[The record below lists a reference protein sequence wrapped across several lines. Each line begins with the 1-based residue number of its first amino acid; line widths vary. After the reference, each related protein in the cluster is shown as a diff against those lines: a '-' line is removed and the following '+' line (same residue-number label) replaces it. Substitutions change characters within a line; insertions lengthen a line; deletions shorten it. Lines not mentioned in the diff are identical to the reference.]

1 MFNIFP
7 KRKSDIPA
15 YDYNPEKEIPVIRA
29 SICNGEQVAGFKNKK
44 TGTFHELV
52 LIRDKQDIDA
62 FKNAFGLKEIKKE
75 Y

>member
-7 KRKSDIPA
+7 KRKPDIPA
-15 YDYNPEKEIPVIRA
+15 YDYDPEREIPVIRA

-52 LIRDKQDIDA
+52 LIRDEQDIAA
-62 FKNAFGLKEIKKE
+62 FKNAFGLNEIKKE

>member
-1 MFNIFP
+1 M
-7 KRKSDIPA
+7 
-15 YDYNPEKEIPVIRA
+15 
-29 SICNGEQVAGFKNKK
+29 AGFKNKK

-52 LIRDKQDIDA
+52 LIRDEQDIDA

>member
-1 MFNIFP
+1 
-7 KRKSDIPA
+7 
-15 YDYNPEKEIPVIRA
+15 
-29 SICNGEQVAGFKNKK
+29 VAGFKNKK

>member
-1 MFNIFP
+1 MFDIF
-7 KRKSDIPA
+7 KKIKSDIPS
-15 YDYNPEKEIPVIRA
+15 YDYDPEEEIPVIRA

-52 LIRDKQDIDA
+52 LIRDEQDIDA